1 MSVKA
6 LSRFGAQ
13 VIAMYKQM
21 AGSSIGALGPLEL
34 SLALKRAGISMPLC
48 ICSTLPL
55 RMRLARGLC
64 PAHEVLY
71 VVVVGTHTRV
81 ISHGILGTWQ
91 AIPGALGSA
100 GRLQADESQRTG
112 RGRLFVSR
120 FLGVLLALPACL
132 GIEIS
137 TVATSI
143 KEGLLFAVGSHARR
157 HCHLRPEAS
166 LTLALTLAPP
176 LLLAG
181 PSFLLF
187 N

>member
-55 RMRLARGLC
+55 RMRLAHGLC

-71 VVVVGTHTRV
+71 AVVVGTHTSYFPRHPRYMAGYSWS
-81 ISHGILGTWQ
+81 IRLCR
-91 AIPGALGSA
+91 PSA
-100 GRLQADESQRTG
+100 GR
-112 RGRLFVSR
+112 
-120 FLGVLLALPACL
+120 
-132 GIEIS
+132 
-137 TVATSI
+137 
-143 KEGLLFAVGSHARR
+143 
-157 HCHLRPEAS
+157 
-166 LTLALTLAPP
+166 
-176 LLLAG
+176 
-181 PSFLLF
+181 
-187 N
+187 